1 MIEAPPDRTLAER
14 FQAETKQSLEELN
27 GAQFRSDQSFI
38 ARFMMWT
45 FGLSIGATIL
55 AMTVA
60 PLITQEWKVLVPSP
74 LEVIKI
80 AVVPMFTLVLGYY
93 FAKSGR

>member
-1 MIEAPPDRTLAER
+1 MTDSASRSADAVAAASRGAEGTFESGR
-14 FQAETKQSLEELN
+14 F
-27 GAQFRSDQSFI
+27 GRDQSFI
-38 ARFMMWT
+38 ARFMMWV
-45 FGLSIGATIL
+45 FGGSVAVTIL
-55 AMTVA
+55 AITFA
-60 PLITQEWKVLVPSP
+60 PLITPDWKTLVPLL